1 MSYPHFILEKRRF
14 YLLFHTIHIFLVWKT
29 LWIKACGFFFV
40 ENSSEEERQ
49 KQKFQELSTFFAI
62 ERLWKT
68 GGEEERKESKKR
80 RKLCCFLEM
89 KAIKL
94 G

>member
-1 MSYPHFILEKRRF
+1 M
-14 YLLFHTIHIFLVWKT
+14 
-29 LWIKACGFFFV
+29 